1 MLLTARHS
9 QVVTSRGS
17 EHSLHEPATCRKIA
31 QISSSHQCVYA
42 ARWPK
47 CGCATWSASRELAG
61 YLVGKPR
68 PNVGSSG
75 NSVVTWRP
83 TQMLTGGEG
92 GGGGGDR
99 ATGRSVPGGV
109 ITRGSHCLKVW
120 TKNNRWWRC
129 CQPRVSFLLQSRRP
143 QRGSGSKVWRRTT
156 NILQTESAL
165 GRLSNDVPGQSW
177 GTGQSETRRHAKPLD
192 TGSFQVRLVRHE
204 EG

>member
-1 MLLTARHS
+1 MRVRCAMAKMWVRD
-9 QVVTSRGS
+9 V
-17 EHSLHEPATCRKIA
+17 E
-31 QISSSHQCVYA
+31 CVK
-42 ARWPK
+42 RI
-47 CGCATWSASRELAG
+47 GR

-92 GGGGGDR
+92 EGGGDR

-143 QRGSGSKVWRRTT
+143 QRSSGSKVWRRTT